1 MKRMNKKA
9 SVVLY
14 FVFMLTAIF
23 VILIAAFFIPMA
35 VRFNTEMYAA
45 GEMIMLDSNQSI
57 SGIQNET
64 VRNEIQGV
72 IGTALSAGQNNIE
85 VNSFLFQYSWV
96 LVIGIVALVIFL
108 YSRSMIELRSGGSG
122 LA

>member
-35 VRFNTEMYAA
+35 VRFNSEMYKA
-45 GEMIMLDSNQSI
+45 GEMIMLDSNASI
-57 SGIQNET
+57 SGIKNET
-64 VRNEIQGV
+64 VRAEIQGV
-72 IGTALSAGQNNIE
+72 IGTALGAGQNNIE

-108 YSRSMIELRSGGSG
+108 YSRSMIELRSGGGG